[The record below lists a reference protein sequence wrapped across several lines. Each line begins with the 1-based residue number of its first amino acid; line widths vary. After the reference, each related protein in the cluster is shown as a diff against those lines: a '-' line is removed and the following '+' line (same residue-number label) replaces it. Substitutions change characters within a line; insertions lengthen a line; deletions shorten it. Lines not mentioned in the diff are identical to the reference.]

1 MTKLVINPVAFQLG
15 NLSVKWYGI
24 IMAVAI
30 ILAAFM
36 AINEGKKRHIIPDD
50 FVDLLLCAVPLGYVG
65 ARIYYVIFEWGY
77 YSQHPDQIIAI
88 WNGGIAIYGGLIAGL
103 IVLLVFCYKRELPPF
118 LMLDIITPGVMAAQ
132 ILGRWGNF
140 VNQEAHGG
148 STTLHFLQSLH
159 LPEFIIQQMKIGGTY
174 YKPTFLYESF
184 FNLIGLILILSLRHK
199 KHVFKQ
205 GEVFM
210 TYLLWYSVVRFF
222 VEGMRTDSLYI
233 FGIIRVSQALS
244 LVLFIAT
251 IILWIYRRKVVKPK
265 WYLEGSGLKYPY
277 TRDQLDY

>member
-244 LVLFIAT
+244 LVLFIAI

-277 TRDQLDY
+277 TRD

>member
-1 MTKLVINPVAFQLG
+1 MTNLVINPVAFHLG

-30 ILAAFM
+30 VLACWM
-36 AINEGKKRHIIPDD
+36 AINEGKKRQIIPDD
-50 FVDLLLCAVPLGYVG
+50 FVDLLLWAVPLGYVG

-77 YSQHPDQIIAI
+77 YSQHPEQIIAI

-103 IVLLVFCYKRELPPF
+103 IVLLIFCYKRMLPPF
-118 LMLDIITPGVMAAQ
+118 LMLDIIAPGVMAAQ

-140 VNQEAHGG
+140 VNQEAHGAP
-148 STTLHFLQSLH
+148 TTLHFLQSLH
-159 LPEFIIQQMKIGGTY
+159 LPQFIIEQMKICGTY
-174 YKPTFLYESF
+174 YQPTFLYESF

-199 KHVFKQ
+199 KHLFKQ

-244 LVLFIAT
+244 LILFIAT

-265 WYLEGSGLKYPY
+265 WYLDGSGLKYPY
-277 TRDQLDY
+277 SRD

>member
-277 TRDQLDY
+277 TRD

>member
-50 FVDLLLCAVPLGYVG
+50 FIDLLLWAVPLGYVG

-118 LMLDIITPGVMAAQ
+118 LMLDIIMPGVMAAQ

-148 STTLHFLQSLH
+148 PTTLHFLQSLH

-174 YKPTFLYESF
+174 YQPTFLYESF

-210 TYLLWYSVVRFF
+210 TYLLWPFQKQSR
-222 VEGMRTDSLYI
+222 
-233 FGIIRVSQALS
+233 
-244 LVLFIAT
+244 
-251 IILWIYRRKVVKPK
+251 
-265 WYLEGSGLKYPY
+265 
-277 TRDQLDY
+277 

>member
-1 MTKLVINPVAFQLG
+1 MMTKLVINPVAFQLG

-30 ILAAFM
+30 VLAAFM
-36 AINEGKKRHIIPDD
+36 AISEGKKRHIIPDD
-50 FVDLLLCAVPLGYVG
+50 FVDLLLWAVPLGYVG
-65 ARIYYVIFEWGY
+65 ARLYYVIFEWGY

-103 IVLLVFCYKRELPPF
+103 IVLLVFCYKRQLPPF

-148 STTLHFLQSLH
+148 LTTLHFLQSLH

-174 YKPTFLYESF
+174 YQPTFLYESF
-184 FNLIGLILILSLRHK
+184 FNLIGLIVILSLRHK

-277 TRDQLDY
+277 TRD